1 MILYL
6 TTFCNI
12 STSSPH
18 WNVLHCSTANGSF
31 LSQEYSLQPG
41 VHMKIA
47 AIGNWKKFSER
58 GDHKEIG
65 LIRQKIMEM
74 PEMRGI
80 MLVQTKYNLKTS
92 GYRAFSHAAPKIWDS
107 MPISLRTYC
116 ELGAFKSKHFFLSV
130 LFRCNFTLFL
140 IIYYFVTTKSL

>member
-1 MILYL
+1 
-6 TTFCNI
+6 
-12 STSSPH
+12 
-18 WNVLHCSTANGSF
+18 
-31 LSQEYSLQPG
+31 
-41 VHMKIA
+41 MKIA

-92 GYRAFSHAAPKIWDS
+92 GYRWKN
-107 MPISLRTYC
+107 LRKLTFPQFGW
-116 ELGAFKSKHFFLSV
+116 EKM
-130 LFRCNFTLFL
+130 
-140 IIYYFVTTKSL
+140 